1 VPTQHRRTKVSALE
15 PKYSARQETAGRRS
29 DSRGLTLITRRQLE
43 IVRFVADGATDRE
56 IALALSLSPRTVSN
70 TLHRVYDRIGVSSR
84 ARLAALYVKGL
95 FAERPNGHTR
105 RYAPRT
111 QQRH

>member
-1 VPTQHRRTKVSALE
+1 M
-15 PKYSARQETAGRRS
+15 
-29 DSRGLTLITRRQLE
+29 
-43 IVRFVADGATDRE
+43 
-56 IALALSLSPRTVSN
+56 ALSLSPRTVSN

-95 FAERPNGHTR
+95 FAERPNGHAR
-105 RYAPRT
+105 RQTSRT